1 MHVSWV
7 SSAWERRTKDT
18 FWPFRTIYLNC
29 LHHTSMQCVFI
40 APCVYSH
47 IVYKSCLKTITVFRW
62 VGSWLHWLKT
72 YCAPPPPKRNNKLPP
87 FITARITDWKLNW
100 TSCRGLLKKHPH
112 RHEFTDRHYVATFCL
127 FGENSIITQDED
139 TRNQTGKLG
148 GECWM
153 QKPWNSWFLK
163 WLKQHVIFAKGSLT
177 QLLYAVYHT

>member
-72 YCAPPPPKRNNKLPP
+72 YCAPPPPKRNNELPP

-100 TSCRGLLKKHPH
+100 TSCLGHLKKHPPWINRPTLCGNFLSFWGELYNH
-112 RHEFTDRHYVATFCL
+112 TGWGHEEPNRETWKWVLDAETLKFMIFKVVKAARHFC
-127 FGENSIITQDED
+127 
-139 TRNQTGKLG
+139 
-148 GECWM
+148 
-153 QKPWNSWFLK
+153 
-163 WLKQHVIFAKGSLT
+163 
-177 QLLYAVYHT
+177 